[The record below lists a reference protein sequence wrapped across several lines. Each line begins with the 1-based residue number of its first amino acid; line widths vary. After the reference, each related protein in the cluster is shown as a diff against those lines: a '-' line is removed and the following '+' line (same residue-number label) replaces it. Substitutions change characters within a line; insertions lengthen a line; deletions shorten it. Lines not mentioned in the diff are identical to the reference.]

1 MRKLRV
7 SFAKMPR
14 TAQIRLGFNRSD
26 PLDLDLTA
34 QRRLRGSARLR
45 NGSGGRQLGCRHA
58 RGSAAR
64 AGRLGSSATLA
75 GGACAGGGVLRRRSS
90 PAFAETAIR
99 GGFRARIGLGE
110 SARHGE
116 LDLGFRV
123 GPRQAEQGAQWRR
136 GGAKLRQANPGE
148 AE

>member
-7 SFAKMPR
+7 SFAKRPR
-14 TAQIRLGFNRSD
+14 TAHIRLRFNRSD

-45 NGSGGRQLGCRHA
+45 NGSGGLQLGCRHA
-58 RGSAAR
+58 RGSGRAAR
-64 AGRLGSSATLA
+64 RLRDSGGRR
-75 GGACAGGGVLRRRSS
+75 LRRRRGV
-90 PAFAETAIR
+90 AAAELTGVCR
-99 GGFRARIGLGE
+99 NGHPGGFRARVGLGE

-123 GPRQAEQGAQWRR
+123 GPRQAEQGAR
-136 GGAKLRQANPGE
+136 
-148 AE
+148 

>member
-7 SFAKMPR
+7 SFAKRPM
-14 TAQIRLGFNRSD
+14 TAKIRLGFNRSD

-45 NGSGGRQLGCRHA
+45 NGSGGRQLGCRYA
-58 RGSAAR
+58 CGSAAQ

-75 GGACAGGGVLRRRSS
+75 GGACTCGKVLRRRSS
-90 PAFAETAIR
+90 PTFAETAIR
-99 GGFRARIGLGE
+99 GGFRARVGLGE

-123 GPRQAEQGAQWRR
+123 GPKQAEQGARR
-136 GGAKLRQANPGE
+136 RCKAPAS
-148 AE
+148 